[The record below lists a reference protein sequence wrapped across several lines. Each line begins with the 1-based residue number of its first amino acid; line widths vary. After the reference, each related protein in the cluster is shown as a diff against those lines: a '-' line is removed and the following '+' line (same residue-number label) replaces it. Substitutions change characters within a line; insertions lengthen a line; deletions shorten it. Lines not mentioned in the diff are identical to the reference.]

1 MTALDVTRLP
11 RKNLK
16 AGTRLYRIHR
26 AHLGPW
32 FFAGSDQGRFNPT
45 GTLGRGA
52 CYWAEKPLGAWIE
65 SFRTLM
71 TWTRDD
77 VAARALSTVAL
88 TDDLVVLDLTVA
100 RALAAGVTVAITGGS
115 DYGPPQAL
123 ADAVQGSSDAIRYR
137 VSHDLGAKHVGI
149 AWFGDVGPASGAN
162 LVALPAASTT
172 EIPDDVIDDAQ
183 RRFGYVVL
191 PAPV

>member
-1 MTALDVTRLP
+1 VTALDVARLP
-11 RKNLK
+11 RKTLR
-16 AGTRLYRIHR
+16 AGTKLYRIHR

-32 FFAGSDQGRFNPT
+32 FFASSDQGRFNPT
-45 GTLGRGA
+45 GTPRRGA

-65 SFRTLM
+65 SFRTVM

-77 VAARALSTVAL
+77 VAARALSTVTL
-88 TDDLVVLDLTVA
+88 TDDLVVRDLTVA

-123 ADAVQGSSDAIRYR
+123 ADALQGASDGIRYR
-137 VSHDLGAKHVGI
+137 VSHDLGAKHIAV
-149 AWFGDVGPASGAN
+149 AWFGDAGPASGAA
-162 LVALPAASTT
+162 LAGLPAARTT
-172 EIPDDVIDDAQ
+172 EIPDEVIDEAQ

-191 PAPV
+191 PTPV